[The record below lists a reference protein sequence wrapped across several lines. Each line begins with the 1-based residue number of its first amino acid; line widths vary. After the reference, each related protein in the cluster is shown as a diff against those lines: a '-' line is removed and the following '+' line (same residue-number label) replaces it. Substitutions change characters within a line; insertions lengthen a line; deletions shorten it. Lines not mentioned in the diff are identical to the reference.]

1 MTEDWN
7 DRDSR
12 MVAEFRKRLPDDIKS
27 QIRAILVYGSRAR
40 GDATED
46 SDLDVVALVED
57 KTPEIERKLHDIA
70 YDVMWDFDFI
80 PMMSLKV
87 FSTPA
92 LWRSECSTGC
102 RRRETFSIIYGIA
115 RGKST
120 AKHAAAAKTVGV
132 ARQVVWRVSMAN
144 LHHSCSR

>member
-1 MTEDWN
+1 MN

-27 QIRAILVYGSRAR
+27 QLRGILVYGSRAR

-57 KTPEIERKLHDIA
+57 KTPEIERRLDDIA
-70 YDVMWDFDFI
+70 YDVMWDFDFA

-87 FSTPA
+87 FSD
-92 LWRSECSTGC
+92 
-102 RRRETFSIIYGIA
+102 A
-115 RGKST
+115 RF
-120 AKHAAAAKTVGV
+120 HEAAQEGWSYYRNVLAEGL
-132 ARQVVWRVSMAN
+132 S
-144 LHHSCSR
+144 L